1 MGIIALLTNPD
12 NTHKIKVEG
21 AQTQMAKHT
30 TLSTHGGKR
39 AGAGRKRRVDA
50 VKKTILINISSIPI
64 LTDLGDGYLGRGID
78 KAAVIIN
85 QKTKAKP

>member
-1 MGIIALLTNPD
+1 MGIIALLKNPD

-39 AGAGRKRRVDA
+39 AGAGRRRRLNA
-50 VKKTILINISSIPI
+50 VKKTILIDQITVDI

-78 KAAVIIN
+78 KAADIIN

>member
-1 MGIIALLTNPD
+1 
-12 NTHKIKVEG
+12 
-21 AQTQMAKHT
+21 MAKQPT
-30 TLSTHGGKR
+30 PPTHGGKR
-39 AGAGRKRRVDA
+39 AGSGRRRRVDA
-50 VKKTILINISSIPI
+50 LKKTILIDKSSIEI

>member
-1 MGIIALLTNPD
+1 MGIIALLTKPD

-30 TLSTHGGKR
+30 TLPTHGGKR
-39 AGAGRKRRVDA
+39 AGAGRRRRLNA
-50 VKKTILINISSIPI
+50 VKKTILIDQITVDI

-78 KAAVIIN
+78 KAADIIN